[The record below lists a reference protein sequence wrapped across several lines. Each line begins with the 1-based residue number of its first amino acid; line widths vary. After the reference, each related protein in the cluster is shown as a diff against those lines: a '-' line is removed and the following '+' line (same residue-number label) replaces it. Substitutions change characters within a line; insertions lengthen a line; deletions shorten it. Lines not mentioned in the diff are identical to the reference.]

1 MNRHFAVAL
10 LFSLSLLACR
20 TTTTGPTAALP
31 TAAIQIIRDRPD
43 IVAAMT
49 AVDQDKDATVAEW
62 RAITE
67 IPAPSSHEEKRAD
80 YVEQKLREYGLS
92 NIQRDSA
99 GNVFGTR
106 KGTGG
111 GAHVVFD
118 AHLDTVFPM
127 NTDLTTR
134 IENGRIYA
142 PGIGDDTKNVASL
155 LAMIRAM
162 NAAHVETKGDVT
174 FVFTV
179 REETDFGGVN
189 QFLDDHG
196 SSIQRYVTL
205 DGGYTGFTYGGIG
218 IYWFRYHFLGPGGH
232 TRSDTPPYSA
242 TLPVARTIE
251 RISKMKLPPNCWINV
266 GMLGAGDVFNA
277 KASDAWFSLDLRSN
291 DEALLKSLEKK
302 VDSIANEE
310 AARAGMK
317 LRRDVDSTEEVASL
331 PGHRNS
337 EMVRTTEAVWRAF
350 GFDPMIT
357 DTASNHTSAALRA
370 GIPAIGTGVGPCEGG
385 HSIEEN
391 CEVEPVF
398 TGIKR
403 NIVLAVALAD
413 ASPNP
418 ERSEGST
425 EQKR

>member
-1 MNRHFAVAL
+1 MNRRAAAALMSFL
-10 LFSLSLLACR
+10 LFAACR
-20 TTTTGPTAALP
+20 TTTTSSTTALP
-31 TAAIQIIRDRPD
+31 TTQIEAIRARADVTRAMQQVESDRDAII
-43 IVAAMT
+43 
-49 AVDQDKDATVAEW
+49 AEW

-80 YVEQKLREYGLS
+80 YVQAKLHEYGLTD
-92 NIQRDSA
+92 IQRDSL

-111 GAHVVFD
+111 GKHVVFD

-127 NTDLTTR
+127 ETNLKTR
-134 IENGRIYA
+134 VENGKIFA
-142 PGIGDDTKNVASL
+142 PGIGDDTKNVEAL

-162 NAAHVETKGDVT
+162 NAANVETKGDVT

-179 REETDFGGVN
+179 REETDFGGVY
-189 QFLDDHG
+189 QFLKDHG
-196 SSIQRYVTL
+196 PSIQRYVTL
-205 DGGYTGFTYGGIG
+205 DGGYKGFTYGGIG

-242 TLPVARTIE
+242 TLPAARAIE
-251 RISKMKLPPNCWINV
+251 RLAKLKLPRGCWLNV

-277 KASDAWFSLDLRSN
+277 KAADAWYSVDLRSN
-291 DEALLKSLEKK
+291 NEELLKKLEKQ
-302 VDSIANEE
+302 VDAIANEE
-310 AARAGMK
+310 AARVGMK
-317 LRRDVDSTEEVASL
+317 MRRDVDSTEEVASL

-350 GFDPMIT
+350 GFDPPIT

-385 HSIEEN
+385 HALDEN
-391 CEVEPVF
+391 CEIEPVF

-403 NIVLAVALAD
+403 NIVLAVALA
-413 ASPNP
+413 
-418 ERSEGST
+418 E
-425 EQKR
+425 